1 MKASESLILR
11 WIVAAGIVFGMGVCG
26 VSLSGVAVSNA
37 QTSRP
42 ATPSREVEIVFET
55 SLRDVTRQIEDM
67 QAGQT
72 LDASTYALGNATVVL
87 TVARPEGGP
96 ERIETTTDAAGNVSI
111 PLGVRPTQT
120 PVTLQ
125 AEKDG
130 VLYLTRARPLQE
142 KMPDSLQC
150 YRVTRDRSQIQQ
162 TFFVSYRVDPSTG
175 RIRARQV
182 QSFVNH
188 GFSVYVGTEDE
199 PGLSYSIPAEAEP
212 ISLRVN
218 NVPVSSL
225 ERREFSHGLTAG
237 IPIQEPV
244 YPSTAQAQGVL
255 AIGDFWV
262 TPADAERFHYEATL
276 DFEAPQFWVGY
287 AVGELRYPFQDVDE
301 AQRMLASSELDGPDG
316 ERLRIWKRD
325 GLAMGTTVVFV
336 GEKGEQTDFP
346 KAPTSRPS
354 DPIHGSA
361 ADPHSHAQGVGAGT
375 PGEEI
380 EYTISLGLVDA
391 TRLIVAQRQGQQP
404 PDTRVRNVPV
414 TIHSRLPNGKSDTT
428 EGFVDATGQ
437 LSVSLG
443 TRRVGDPVLIR
454 AKVDGRDYVSEEFTV
469 TKQMPPGVYCFE
481 VTHTPPAPP
490 QFFRSLQLILTDD
503 TKYQTEPTKPTK
515 PKTDGEFK
523 EGEDGSAEWVEGDD
537 EAEVKDTFEPP
548 EPNEDGL
555 FTVRGRAIMEIAH
568 DAPYVYEPPGGIVDV
583 MPCLDGA
590 TVTSLTANSID
601 VFDKTPRKVE
611 GYSFGVP
618 ITVERVYPVAFN
630 QAMGKQRGI
639 TVIGSF
645 EYLAENGEE
654 LLFEIRAPMP
664 LAQMTLALGVGRFH
678 YDSQAHPKDRRF
690 IESQQTRIMGRDVAQ
705 LSVGGVGPDTT
716 IPLKL
721 IYGEKPIH
729 KKTQLILIVVGAGV
743 LAAILLSIFM
753 STRRRQADPVASATI
768 EMEFLD
774 QRRARGELT
783 EEEYEE
789 RVREAALRISPQ
801 PLSEAVRSELD
812 AFVERYRDTDEVLPG
827 QLAVDVERLA
837 RLLRSTRGRRP

>member
-11 WIVAAGIVFGMGVCG
+11 WIVAAVIVCGTVVCG
-26 VSLSGVAVSNA
+26 VSVCGVSGANA

-72 LDASTYALGNATVVL
+72 LDASTYALANANVVL
-87 TVARPEGGP
+87 TVARPDGGP
-96 ERIETTTDAAGNVSI
+96 ERIEARTDAEGKVSI

-120 PVTLQ
+120 PMTLQ

-142 KMPDSLQC
+142 KMPDSLQA

-225 ERREFSHGLTAG
+225 ERREFSHGLSAG

-262 TPADAERFHYEATL
+262 TAAAAERFYYETTL
-276 DFEAPQFWVGY
+276 DFESPQFWVGY

-301 AQRMLASSELDGPDG
+301 EQRMLASSELNGPDG
-316 ERLRIWKRD
+316 ELLRIWKRD
-325 GLAMGTTVVFV
+325 GLPMGTTVVFV

-361 ADPHSHAQGVGAGT
+361 ADPHSHGQGTGAGT

-380 EYTISLGLVDA
+380 EYTISLGLVDT
-391 TRLIVAQRQGQQP
+391 TRLLIAQRQGQQP
-404 PDTRVRNVPV
+404 PDTRIRNAPV
-414 TIHSRLPNGKSDTT
+414 TIYSRLPNGKSDTT
-428 EGFVDATGQ
+428 EGFVEANGMLTA
-437 LSVSLG
+437 SLG

-454 AKVDGRDYVSEEFTV
+454 LKVDGKDYVSEEFEV
-469 TKQMPPGVYCFE
+469 TKQMPPGVYCFQRID
-481 VTHTPPAPP
+481 TPPEPP
-490 QFFRSLQLILTDD
+490 QFFRSLSLILTDD
-503 TKYQTEPTKPTK
+503 TKYQTEKPKPK

-523 EGEDGSAEWVEGDD
+523 QGEDGSSEWVETDD
-537 EAEVKDTFEPP
+537 ETEVKDTFEPP

-555 FTVRGRAIMEIAH
+555 YTVRGRAIMEIAH
-568 DAPYVYEPPGGIVDV
+568 DAPYVYEPPGGILDV
-583 MPCLDGA
+583 MPCLEGA
-590 TVTSLTANSID
+590 TVTSLTANGVD
-601 VFDKTPRKVE
+601 VFDKSPRKVE
-611 GYSFGVP
+611 GYSYGVP
-618 ITVERVYPVAFN
+618 IPVERVYPLAFN
-630 QAMGKQRGI
+630 QAMGKGRGI

-654 LLFEIRAPMP
+654 LIFQIRAPTP
-664 LAQMTLALGVGRFH
+664 LSQMSLALGIGRFH
-678 YDSQAHPKDRRF
+678 YDSQAHPQNRRF
-690 IESQQTRIMGRDVAQ
+690 VETQQTRIMNRDVAQ
-705 LSVGGVGPDTT
+705 LSLGGGVGADTT
-716 IPLKL
+716 VPLKL
-721 IYGEKPIH
+721 VYGEKPIH
-729 KKTQLILIVVGAGV
+729 KKTQLILIVVGAGL

-768 EMEFLD
+768 EMELLD

-783 EEEYEE
+783 EDEYEE
-789 RVREAALRISPQ
+789 RIREAALRISSER
-801 PLSEAVRSELD
+801 LSDAARRELD
-812 AFVERYRDTDEVLPG
+812 AFVERYRDADEVLPG
-827 QLAVDVERLA
+827 QLVVDVDRLA
-837 RLLRSTRGRRP
+837 RHLRSSRGRRP